1 MPGVD
6 SQTDSG
12 RERRW
17 RRTDRTLGA
26 AGALSLVAGVA
37 LALAVSGLGALI
49 AGIVL
54 AGLGG
59 IALVSLAFLLV
70 GQSEERDRARRPRG

>member
-1 MPGVD
+1 MPSVG
-6 SQTDSG
+6 SESDSG

-26 AGALSLVAGVA
+26 AGALSLAVGVV

-49 AGIVL
+49 AGILL

-70 GQSEERDRARRPRG
+70 GQSEERDRTRRPRG